1 MNNGFGDKIEISE
14 WTTWLPYVATGI
26 GRFGVN
32 TVVPSG
38 ANENYIFYDVTVT
51 LDSPIDG
58 FFSRMHL
65 SWSTKPPT
73 AQATYQIQPMSFEEG
88 ALLHGPEID
97 CNGDI
102 GWRANEKLP
111 LQYCDLGLGVS
122 YVQTALGITVDGFFG
137 AETWDAVGRFQ
148 LKNQLSEFLVVGPE
162 TWLKLFPNQSA
173 LAGYDTD
180 GDGLIT
186 PDEFGK

>member
-1 MNNGFGDKIEISE
+1 MLGKLRSRDVDLFRTLKISLLILSLFSCNSKSVPKISTDATPVAITYLAGCSAGGEWSKRVKPDLILINQLSPCMNTGFGDKIEISE

-38 ANENYIFYDVTVT
+38 ANENYIFYEVTVT
-51 LDSPIDG
+51 LDSPING

-88 ALLHGPEID
+88 ALQ
-97 CNGDI
+97 I
-102 GWRANEKLP
+102 GRAH
-111 LQYCDLGLGVS
+111 V
-122 YVQTALGITVDGFFG
+122 
-137 AETWDAVGRFQ
+137 
-148 LKNQLSEFLVVGPE
+148 
-162 TWLKLFPNQSA
+162 
-173 LAGYDTD
+173 
-180 GDGLIT
+180 
-186 PDEFGK
+186 